1 MIDGRYFSLFRSK
14 LQLLSVRFVIVLI
27 GLVLVYQILI
37 FRYDQQLYSVEK
49 FANKY
54 ELAMKYEQDTL
65 SDVDPPFKQIL
76 FWNDVRHFS
85 IIKVHFFQIFR

>member
-1 MIDGRYFSLFRSK
+1 MRAGRQFSSFCSK
-14 LQLLSVRFVIVLI
+14 VQLLSVRFVI
-27 GLVLVYQILI
+27 ILI
-37 FRYDQQLYSVEK
+37 LSLFVIYQKVIFRDGQQLEK

-54 ELAMKYEQDTL
+54 ELALKYEQDTL

-85 IIKVHFFQIFR
+85 IIKVHLFQIFR